1 MADKHVDSIWNWST
15 EKLLAWED
23 SLSASLQHQQMA
35 LNGGQNACLILG
47 LPFTWPPSAHLR

>member
-35 LNGGQNACLILG
+35 LNGDKMLV
-47 LPFTWPPSAHLR
+47 